1 MQSYNY
7 RSVKAL
13 AEYRY
18 PQINPS
24 NSNSLA
30 PGLVWRREWGDSA
43 PARPSPA
50 RRKQGSNNRAP
61 DNSRAA

>member
-18 PQINPS
+18 PQINDS
-24 NSNSLA
+24 KNNHLA
-30 PGLVWRREWGDSA
+30 PGQVWRHGWGDPA
-43 PARPSPA
+43 PARPMLP
-50 RRKQGSNNRAP
+50 RRKQGSNDRAP
-61 DNSRAA
+61 DDSRAA

>member
-18 PQINPS
+18 PQINKSPS
-24 NSNSLA
+24 NHVA
-30 PGLVWRREWGDSA
+30 PGMVWRREWGDSA
-43 PARPSPA
+43 PARPSSA

-61 DNSRAA
+61 DDSRAA